1 MAAGGFAVVAIGGNA
16 LIRDRAHESF
26 ADQYD
31 AVCALAAQIA
41 ALIEAGW
48 RVAVTHGSGPQVGFA
63 LRRSEL
69 ALQEVAPEPMDYA
82 TADVQGAM
90 GYMFARALHNEFRA
104 RRIEREA
111 LALVTQ
117 IVVDRHDPAF
127 AQPSKPVG
135 SHMDEARAL
144 QLAARYGWVVRE
156 DAGRGWRRVVP
167 SPRPKA
173 IVEGAAIR
181 RLAEHGAVVIACGGG
196 GISVVADD
204 DGRLRGVEAVV
215 DKDFAAS
222 LLARDLGADTL
233 LMVTGVEKVALDY
246 LGPNRRWL
254 DCLTL
259 DEAKR
264 HLAQGQFAAGSMG
277 PKIAALIEFL
287 EGGGRGGVVTDPPN
301 LMRAMRGETGTRLVR
316 E

>member
-1 MAAGGFAVVAIGGNA
+1 MAAAGFAVVAIGGNA

-48 RVAVTHGSGPQVGFA
+48 RVALTHGSGPQVGFA

-69 ALQEVAPEPMDYA
+69 ALREVAPEPMDYA

-104 RRIEREA
+104 RRLAREA
-111 LALVTQ
+111 VAIVTQ
-117 IVVDRHDPAF
+117 IVVDRLDPAF
-127 AQPSKPVG
+127 ARPSKPVG
-135 SHMDEARAL
+135 SHMDEPRAL

-167 SPRPKA
+167 SPRPKS
-173 IVEGAAIR
+173 IVEGEAIR
-181 RLAEHGAVVIACGGG
+181 RLAEQGTVVIACGGG
-196 GISVVADD
+196 GIPVVADD
-204 DGRLRGVEAVV
+204 AGRLCGVEAVV

-222 LLARDLGADTL
+222 LLARELGADTL

-246 LGPNRRWL
+246 LGPRRRWL

-264 HLAQGQFAAGSMG
+264 HLAQGQFAEGSMG
-277 PKIAALIEFL
+277 PKVAALIEFL
-287 EGGGRGGVVTDPPN
+287 EGGGRGGVVTDRPN